1 MDIGKRLRD
10 IRVAKGLSQSDMEKR
25 TGMLGCYI
33 SRVENGHTEPSIG
46 TLEKL
51 AQALGIEMSQLF
63 VAGGGEPVPVHL
75 PLKGGTREDPEE
87 LLKLVRAFRNLKR
100 RDRQVVIS
108 VVAALERAS

>member
-33 SRVENGHTEPSIG
+33 SRVENGHTEPSIR

-51 AQALGIEMSQLF
+51 AKALGIELSQLF
-63 VAGGGEPVPVHL
+63 VAGGGEPVPVRR
-75 PLKGGTREDPEE
+75 PLNEGTREEPEE
-87 LLKLVRAFRNLKR
+87 LKLVRAFRNLKR